1 MSYTGYNP
9 NNNPYNQGGGSGYG
23 QGGYGGGGGGGYNR
37 GGNSPSGYSNPFD
50 DRNAANVE
58 MNSLPTSSSPRP
70 TQSSILQKCSE
81 ISNDVRSL
89 EALLDKFANLQ
100 VKLSGAT
107 NQGAIRD
114 EIDTLTTNI
123 MDRFRALKDR
133 VRDVKTDDH
142 QLGGSNRQVGLVERQ
157 VQAAIQ
163 KFQSLEGENRKRIR
177 EQTERQIRIVKG
189 DISDSEMRRMVDSEP
204 AVFSQALMQSNRSGQ
219 ASSVL
224 AAVRQRHQEMQEVEK
239 RLNELVDLMEEMQE
253 LLVKQEAVVMQIDQH
268 AEQAAGDMV
277 KANEELEVA
286 VTTARKTRKKKWI
299 CLGICVAI
307 IVIIV
312 VAVVA
317 YVMITRQPAPAQAAP
332 AAAPAPTPTPATEQ
346 RRSIFGRNVLDDL
359 HMNNARAVKLAG
371 EPNGQLSRISRRRLN
386 KARDQPVGRR
396 FVVEWDVGSDGS

>member
-1 MSYTGYNP
+1 MSYAGYNP
-9 NNNPYNQGGGSGYG
+9 NNNPYNQGGGGGGYG
-23 QGGYGGGGGGGYNR
+23 QGGYG

-58 MNSLPTSSSPRP
+58 MNSLPTSSSRP

-89 EALLDKFANLQ
+89 EALLDKFSNLQ

-114 EIDTLTTNI
+114 EIDTLTANI

-142 QLGGSNRQVGLVERQ
+142 QLGGNNRQVGLVERQ

-177 EQTERQIRIVKG
+177 DQTERQIRIVKG
-189 DISDSEMRRMVDSEP
+189 DISDAEMRRMVDSEP

-224 AAVRQRHQEMQEVEK
+224 AAVRQRHQEMLEVEK
-239 RLNELVDLMEEMQE
+239 RLNELVELMEEMQE

-268 AEQAAGDMV
+268 AEQAAEDMV
-277 KANEELEVA
+277 KANDELVVA

-317 YVMITRQPAPAQAAP
+317 YVMITRQPAPAPAAP
-332 AAAPAPTPTPATEQ
+332 AAAPAPAPTPAPTPVAEQ
-346 RRSIFGRNVLDDL
+346 KRSIFERNVFDDL
-359 HMNNARAVKLAG
+359 HMNDARAVKLAG
-371 EPNGQLSRISRRRLN
+371 EPSGQLSQISRRRLN
-386 KARDQPVGRR
+386 RVPDQPMHKR
-396 FVVEWDVGSDGS
+396 FVVELDVGSDGS

>member
-1 MSYTGYNP
+1 MSYAGYNP
-9 NNNPYNQGGGSGYG
+9 NNNPYNQGGGGGGGGGYG
-23 QGGYGGGGGGGYNR
+23 QGGYG

-58 MNSLPTSSSPRP
+58 MNSLPTSSSRP

-81 ISNDVRSL
+81 ISNDVRNL

-107 NQGAIRD
+107 NQAAIRD
-114 EIDTLTTNI
+114 EIDTLTANI

-142 QLGGSNRQVGLVERQ
+142 QLGGNNRQVGLVERQ

-239 RLNELVDLMEEMQE
+239 RLNELVELMEEMQE

-317 YVMITRQPAPAQAAP
+317 YVMITRQPAPAPAAPAAP
-332 AAAPAPTPTPATEQ
+332 AAAPAPTPDPTPATEQ
-346 RRSIFGRNVLDDL
+346 KRGIFGRDVLDDL
-359 HMNNARAVKLAG
+359 QMNNARAVKLAG
-371 EPNGQLSRISRRRLN
+371 EPSGQFSQISRRRLSR
-386 KARDQPVGRR
+386 APDQPIGKR
-396 FVVEWDVGSDGS
+396 FVVE